1 LHTLRSEA
9 PPEDTNEPVEQATE
23 MRFAAAWLG
32 QRVEDKVREN
42 RLRRSAKQQGLTL
55 VKFRSR
61 ESRAGGSGRYW
72 LSPVDK
78 DSGSWGSRL
87 PACPDA
93 GMTLDGVEEYLIY
106 GTTRAEIMEYL
117 SQAYGPVFVGDLL
130 KHLPELRVEALNLHS
145 NVAGSPLRHGT
156 RSLSASLGGE

>member
-1 LHTLRSEA
+1 MRCTRCGAKA
-9 PPEDTNEPVEQATE
+9 PPEDTDEPVEQAPDV
-23 MRFAAAWLG
+23 RFVAAWLG

-42 RLRRSAKQQGLTL
+42 RLRRSAKRQGLTL
-55 VKFRSR
+55 MKSRSR

-87 PACPDA
+87 LDGPDT

-117 SQAYGPVFVGDLL
+117 SQAYGPAFVGDLI
-130 KHLPELRVEALNLHS
+130 KHLPKLRVETLKLAQ
-145 NVAGSPLRHGT
+145 
-156 RSLSASLGGE
+156 